1 MLLIFILN
9 GGMGAKVAKNIQQLI
24 AEAHKE
30 VPEVHPYEVKDLQD
44 GGEPFFLIDVR
55 DGEELQGGALPG
67 AIHASRGTLE
77 MRIAQLV
84 PDPGAKVVLFCA
96 GGIRSLFAGRRLK
109 EMGYADVSSMAGGF
123 QGWQSSGFPFD
134 TPSESR
140 DAFERRLSAVFSADV
155 KGYSRL
161 MSDDEEATIRTLNAC
176 RKIMTATIEKFR
188 GRVVDSPGDNML
200 AEFASV
206 VDAVKSAIEI
216 QKELKIQNASL
227 PEDRNMEFRIGI
239 NLGDV
244 ISEGNRIYGD
254 GVNIAARVESLADS
268 GDVCISGTAYDQVEN
283 KLGLEFDFLGE
294 QPVKNIAK
302 PVRVFRIKLAE

>member
-1 MLLIFILN
+1 M
-9 GGMGAKVAKNIQQLI
+9 AKNLQQLI

-30 VPEVHPYEVKDLQD
+30 VPEVHPYEVVNLQD
-44 GGEPFFLIDVR
+44 SGEPFFLIDVR
-55 DGEELQGGALPG
+55 DGEELQGGAVPG

-96 GGIRSLFAGRRLK
+96 AGIRSLFAGKRLK
-109 EMGYADVSSMAGGF
+109 EMGYADAFSMAGGF
-123 QGWQSSGFPFD
+123 HGWQSSGFDIDVPNESGD
-134 TPSESR
+134 T
-140 DAFERRLSAVFSADV
+140 FERRLSAVFSADV

-206 VDAVKSAIEI
+206 VDAVQGAAEI
-216 QKELKIQNASL
+216 QLELRIQNASL
-227 PEDRNMEFRIGI
+227 PADQNMEFRIGI

-254 GVNIAARVESLADS
+254 GVNIAARVESLAEP
-268 GDVCISGTAYDQVEN
+268 GEVCISGTAYDQVEN
-283 KLGLEFDFLGE
+283 KLGLEFEYLGE
-294 QPVKNIAK
+294 QTVKNIAK
-302 PVRVFRIKLAE
+302 PVRVYRIKSAE